1 MNYSIAIADR
11 VIIFVAMFMTAL
23 FGGAVEKQPE
33 HGS

>member
-23 FGGAVEKQPE
+23 FPAMTMIR
-33 HGS
+33 

>member
-23 FGGAVEKQPE
+23 FAAMTMIR
-33 HGS
+33 